1 MATAKQARAFANAVE
16 NGGNLTQ
23 AMIDAGYSPATAN
36 SPGQNLT
43 QKKVW
48 EDLLEEYLPDDKLIQ
63 VTDEG
68 LSATKA
74 ISALTGT
81 QATGKTVD
89 FVDVPD
95 FAVRHKYLETALKLK
110 NKLVDRTDLTTK
122 DKPIP
127 ILAGIEYGVSP
138 DHSDQ
143 EDRSPNEES

>member
-1 MATAKQARAFANAVE
+1 MPTAKQARALANAVE
-16 NGGNLTQ
+16 NGGNITK

-36 SPGQNLT
+36 NPGESLT
-43 QKKVW
+43 QTKGW
-48 EDLLEEYLPDDKLIQ
+48 EELLEEYLSDDKLIQ
-63 VTDEG
+63 VTEEG
-68 LSATKA
+68 LAATKA

-81 QATGKTVD
+81 SATGKTVD

-127 ILAGIEYGVSP
+127 LLHGAFDVSGHNSP
-138 DHSDQ
+138 QETEEITQ
-143 EDRSPNEES
+143 ED